1 MKGKIENT
9 GVNEMATFKI
19 APETRIGFLAL
30 KVQDLDK
37 MTEFYTN
44 ILGLRVLKRTNDQVY
59 LGTQVNQEVLL
70 TFRQIDGKTTD

>member
-1 MKGKIENT
+1 
-9 GVNEMATFKI
+9 MATFKI